1 MNFRAL
7 FTHAID
13 YEPFTQSGAEKDV
26 EALRYFEA
34 LAGQVQ
40 DKTLYKRL
48 SELQGSYNILVV
60 AEMWCPDCHRNL
72 PAIRAVTRS
81 APHLSLGLITP
92 EEAGDEFSAFFGVDK
107 IHIPFAAVLSS
118 DFGLLGQ
125 FIERPRNANDA
136 QGNMTDSYRRGKML
150 LDTTREIA
158 SVLFRAE
165 EAAAHYRR
173 QNAEKKAPV
182 ACHNGV

>member
-7 FTHAID
+7 FTHAMD
-13 YEPFTQSGAEKDV
+13 YEQFTQIGAEKDV

-34 LAGQVQ
+34 LAGQAQ
-40 DKTLYKRL
+40 DKTLYERL
-48 SELQGSYNILVV
+48 SALQGSYNILVV

-72 PAIRAVTRS
+72 PAIRAVARS
-81 APHLSLGLITP
+81 ALHVSMGLITR
-92 EEAGDEFSAFFGVDK
+92 EEAGDDFSAFFGVNK
-107 IHIPFAAVLSS
+107 IHIPFAAVLNS

-136 QGNMTDSYRRGKML
+136 QGNMTDSYRRGEML
-150 LDTTREIA
+150 IDTTREIA

-165 EAAAHYRR
+165 ELAAHYSR
-173 QNAEKKAPV
+173 QNS
-182 ACHNGV
+182 